1 MSAKGRKYSVLS
13 THLLMVMF
21 VKYLSCLQL
30 ADIYHAGEPVTLT
43 ATTAHGDSP
52 SKSSTSPAEPV
63 ERRSYVIRDED
74 DSDDDDLVDVD
85 DETKQNAEK
94 GIKEKAS

>member
-1 MSAKGRKYSVLS
+1 MQAQRSEYTSSDGNVCKISI
-13 THLLMVMF
+13 
-21 VKYLSCLQL
+21 CLQL

-52 SKSSTSPAEPV
+52 SKSPTSPAEPV